1 MWTRRRTIA
10 LVFGLLP
17 LCPALAGAQE
27 QQQPR
32 VAASGDVTV
41 NFGPEDSRDRHTGN
55 AAGFFNYT
63 DYKHD
68 ALRLFRISLQGMWKP
83 IDQLAFLAEV
93 RSEDVDHVIPYA
105 LYVRVRP
112 WPKYNFDV
120 QAGRIPPVFGAFA
133 RRAYGP
139 DNPLI
144 GVPLA
149 YQYLT
154 SIRPDAIPANTDEL
168 LNLRGRGWQT
178 NYTVGDKSE
187 GPGVPIVTVYRW
199 DVGVEGHYAGGPFD
213 AAFAV
218 TSGTLSNPRV
228 GDDNDG
234 KQLSGRVGWTPVVG
248 LVLGASAAEGD
259 FLTKELS
266 DAYEPVFPG
275 KSYRQRSYGFDAEY
289 SRGYWILRG
298 EFINTR
304 WNIPAV
310 DQPFIQNPLRATAA
324 YVEGKYRL
332 TPRYF
337 VAARVDRMTF
347 SNIIGQNNVVPPQDP
362 TIIPNRPL
370 IAPWTPGV
378 PTPWDAPVT
387 RIEYGGGVYLMRNL
401 TTRIVYQQNW
411 RDDPRPLFVAQS
423 KSYVSVQVAF
433 WF

>member
-1 MWTRRRTIA
+1 
-10 LVFGLLP
+10 
-17 LCPALAGAQE
+17 
-27 QQQPR
+27 
-32 VAASGDVTV
+32 
-41 NFGPEDSRDRHTGN
+41 
-55 AAGFFNYT
+55 
-63 DYKHD
+63 
-68 ALRLFRISLQGMWKP
+68 MWKP
-83 IDQLAFLAEV
+83 IDRLAFLAEV
-93 RSEDVDHVIPYA
+93 RSEDIDRVIPYA

-112 WPKYNFDV
+112 WAKYRFDV
-120 QAGRIPPVFGAFA
+120 QAGRIPPVFGSFA
-133 RRAYGP
+133 RHAYGP

-154 SIRPDAIPANTDEL
+154 SIRPDSLPANANEL
-168 LNLRGRGWQT
+168 LAYRGRGWETQ
-178 NYTVGDKSE
+178 YSVMDHGKA
-187 GPGVPIVTVYRW
+187 PGVPIVTAYRW
-199 DVGVEGHYAGGPFD
+199 DVGVEAHYVGGPFD

-218 TSGTLSNPRV
+218 TAGTLSNPRV

-248 LVLGASAAEGD
+248 LVLGGSAADGE

-266 DAYEPVFPG
+266 DFYDPVFPG

-289 SRGYWILRG
+289 SRGYWIVRG
-298 EFINTR
+298 EVVTTR
-304 WNIPAV
+304 WDIPSV
-310 DQPFIQNPLRATAA
+310 NLPFIRNPLRATAS

-347 SNIIGQNNVVPPQDP
+347 STITGSKPLSTVPPLQ
-362 TIIPNRPL
+362 NV
-370 IAPWTPGV
+370 APGV

-387 RIEYGGGVYLMRNL
+387 RIEYGGGVYLLRNL

-411 RDDPRPLFVAQS
+411 RDDPPPLFVAQN
-423 KSYVSVQVAF
+423 KSYLSAQVAF

>member
-10 LVFGLLP
+10 LVFSLLP

-27 QQQPR
+27 QPQPR
-32 VAASGDVTV
+32 VAASGEVTV
-41 NFGPEDSRDRHTGN
+41 NFGLEDSRDQHTGDR
-55 AAGFFNYT
+55 AGFFNYT

-120 QAGRIPPVFGAFA
+120 QAGRIPPVFGSFA

-154 SIRPDAIPANTDEL
+154 SIRPDAIPANADEL
-168 LNLRGRGWQT
+168 LNHRGRGWQT
-178 NYTVGDKSE
+178 TYTVGDPSE
-187 GPGVPIVTVYRW
+187 GPGVPIVTAYRW
-199 DVGVEGHYAGGPFD
+199 DVGVEAHYARGPFD

-218 TSGTLSNPRV
+218 TAGTLSNPRV

-248 LVLGASAAEGD
+248 LVLGASAAEGE

-266 DAYEPVFPG
+266 DLYEPVFPG
-275 KSYRQRSYGFDAEY
+275 QSYRQRSYGFDAEY
-289 SRGYWILRG
+289 SRGYWIVRG

-310 DQPFIQNPLRATAA
+310 GQPLIQNPLRATAA

-347 SNIIGQNNVVPPQDP
+347 SNITGQNNVVIDGNPPL
-362 TIIPNRPL
+362 L
-370 IAPWTPGV
+370 IGAWTPGV

-387 RIEYGGGVYLMRNL
+387 RIEYGGGVYLLRNL
-401 TTRIVYQQNW
+401 TTRIVYQRNW
-411 RDDPRPLFVAQS
+411 RDDPRPVFVAQN

>member
-1 MWTRRRTIA
+1 MCTRRRTVA
-10 LVFGLLP
+10 LVFGLL
-17 LCPALAGAQE
+17 LVCPALARAQ
-27 QQQPR
+27 QL
-32 VAASGDVTV
+32 AASGDITV
-41 NFGPEDSRDRHTGN
+41 NLGAEDSVASGRRSGHP
-55 AAGFFNYT
+55 AGFFNYT

-68 ALRLFRISLQGMWKP
+68 ALRLFRVSLQGMWKP
-83 IDQLAFLAEV
+83 IDRLAFLGEV
-93 RSEDVDHVIPYA
+93 RSEDVDRLIPYA

-112 WPKYNFDV
+112 WPAHKFDV

-154 SIRPDAIPANTDEL
+154 SIRPDAIPANADEL
-168 LNLRGRGWQT
+168 LSYRGRGWQT
-178 NYTVGDKSE
+178 RYTVGSPTE
-187 GPGVPIVTVYRW
+187 GPGVPIVTAYRW
-199 DVGVEGHYAGGPFD
+199 DIGVEAHYASGQFD

-228 GDDNDG
+228 GDDNGG
-234 KQLSGRVGWTPVVG
+234 KQWSGRLGWTPVVG
-248 LVLGASAAEGD
+248 LVLGASAADGE
-259 FLTKELS
+259 FLTKDIS
-266 DAYEPVFPG
+266 KSYEPVFPG
-275 KSYRQRSYGFDAEY
+275 ASYRQRSYGFDAEY
-289 SRGYWILRG
+289 SRGYWIVRG

-304 WNIPAV
+304 WNIPSASA
-310 DQPFIQNPLRATAA
+310 PIIENPLRATAA

-347 SNIIGQNNVVPPQDP
+347 SNVIGQTPQEVAP
-362 TIIPNRPL
+362 GV

-387 RIEYGGGVYLMRNL
+387 RVEYGGGVYLMRNL

-411 RDDPRPLFVAQS
+411 RDAPPPAFVAQD